1 MSRSLGMAAAVI
13 MIAFAATGVAQARA
27 KYNDNNARPG
37 YAGQVYSSTPVARF
51 VPGRGIVGESCDMP
65 SSVCSNDERI
75 ND

>member
-1 MSRSLGMAAAVI
+1 MSRDLGMATAVI

-27 KYNDNNARPG
+27 KCNDNNGRPG
-37 YAGQVYSSTPVARF
+37 YAGQVYSSTPVAHL
-51 VPGRGIVGESCDMP
+51 PGRGIVGESCDMP